1 MRSTIETQPEKIVSG
16 YYITTSLLIALGC
29 TDQVVGI
36 EAKADSRNI
45 YALAA
50 PTMLDLPNV
59 GSAKDFNLEAC
70 IALEP
75 DLVIL
80 PKKLSEPAETLSSMG
95 IPVLLVYPESGRAT
109 ARSHFSDWPGC
120 RQNRPRPGAS
130 GLL

>member
-1 MRSTIETQPEKIVSG
+1 M
-16 YYITTSLLIALGC
+16 
-29 TDQVVGI
+29 VGI

-95 IPVLLVYPESGRAT
+95 IPVLLVDPESGEQLREAISLIGPVSYT
-109 ARSHFSDWPGC
+109 HLKGVQLQVRKVAPLGDPMELNVRNYELSVRKAD
-120 RQNRPRPGAS
+120 AEMIEVE
-130 GLL
+130 